1 MPNPHRSF
9 AIGDEVVVARA
20 PADIRNDTLW
30 ASQMADTVGM
40 KGAIRRFSDDRE
52 LTAYVVLSNGESW
65 WYRQSELEPHNP
77 ILHDL
82 TPEASMSNAT
92 LTPSANTPPEPMQNL
107 VFDNEVMGLPITH
120 QGFDNSGGSG
130 QGVRA
135 YDNSW
140 WYNEVNAHYAAE
152 ADYVFPGAERYYL
165 NNERATEQSK
175 RVVRCREWVT
185 DYLDRI
191 TNMRIKI
198 RRQLNMLRIESGS
211 RLPYFRKRNMFNV
224 EQSRSDS
231 KFFIEANKASR
242 TRGHITA
249 QLISTLHNHF
259 NGRRP
264 VSDDMLFRTLHRI
277 REGTANIIIL
287 HRSINVHPK
296 VFEAVDTYHQ
306 AASKIGSDGPW
317 LPVEWSR
324 ESFFRLTQG
333 EYRLAHVS
341 TEDPSQVAYYQSFDK
356 LMRGIETRTKPG
368 RFLTKFYPDLSAE
381 EVRKWAERMV
391 VQAERAAG
399 KSTLRFVE
407 NDDPDGWEWVYEN
420 AHGFSSC
427 MMYDHP
433 DSRYLNPRCYG
444 DDHPVRCYAYKGNGL
459 RLAYLGDP
467 VGTEGGRVY
476 ARAIVR
482 DPDHANPE
490 FFGPVS
496 SRYNVKGYVR
506 VYGDSRLTSYLDA
519 AGYTLRVGLEHVRMV
534 RAMMD
539 DDCFIFPYLDATNA
553 FDDHGDYLLVTSSGD
568 YSGCQSDGLVARQHQ
583 YCCGRCNAEHDDEDD
598 LHYSDYE
605 ATQYCSS
612 CEDDFVY
619 AVVRTGRYGTERD
632 MVLINNAIEIDG
644 DWYADDPVLL
654 SDCGFVQCIDC
665 EEWVALDDTTTTD
678 SGLVCS
684 NCDDELVELAEESPE
699 GNTMGYRPDC
709 TMYVNTETG
718 EEAWLDDGSNADD
731 YTTSDAD
738 GEEVPMYVTP
748 GTWRE
753 MQDARERIEAQAAFE
768 LQGPLPRVVP
778 ADHEHHAVAA

>member
-9 AIGDEVVVARA
+9 AIGDEVVVARS
-20 PADIRNDTLW
+20 PADIRNDSLW
-30 ASQMADTVGM
+30 ASTMADTVGM
-40 KGAIRRFSDDRE
+40 KGVIRRVNDERE
-52 LTAYVVLSNGESW
+52 LTAYVVLSSGESW
-65 WYRQSELEPHNP
+65 WYRQSELEPYNP

-120 QGFDNSGGSG
+120 QGFDNAS
-130 QGVRA
+130 A
-135 YDNSW
+135 YDNTW
-140 WYNEVNAHYAAE
+140 WHNEVNTHYATD

-165 NNERATEQSK
+165 NSERAAEQSK
-175 RVVRCREWVT
+175 RARRCREWVT
-185 DYLDRI
+185 EYHDRI
-191 TNMRIKI
+191 PNMRIKI
-198 RRQLNMLRIESGS
+198 RKQLNHMRIESGS
-211 RLPYFRKRNMFNV
+211 RLPYFRKRNTFSAD
-224 EQSRSDS
+224 QSRSDA
-231 KFFIEANKASR
+231 KFFIEENRASR
-242 TRGHITA
+242 TRGHLTA

-264 VSDDMLFRTLHRI
+264 VSDDMLFRTLYRI
-277 REGTANIIIL
+277 REGAANITIL
-287 HRSINVHPK
+287 HRGVKAHPK

-306 AASKIGSDGPW
+306 AASKINDDGPW
-317 LPVEWSR
+317 LPVEWRR
-324 ESFFRLTQG
+324 ELFSLRTQG

-368 RFLTKFYPDLSAE
+368 RFLTKFYPDLPAE
-381 EVRKWAERMV
+381 EVRKWAERMA

-407 NDDPDGWEWVYEN
+407 NDDPDGWEWVYES

-433 DSRYLNPRCYG
+433 DSRYLDSRCYG

-490 FFGPVS
+490 FFWSASIGH
-496 SRYNVKGYVR
+496 NTKGYVR
-506 VYGDSRLTSYLDA
+506 VYGDSRLRSYLEA
-519 AGYTLRVGLEHVRMV
+519 AGYSQSVDLERVRMV

-539 DDCFIFPYLDATNA
+539 DNFIFPYLDATYN
-553 FDDHGDYLLVTSSGD
+553 FDDHGDYLLVMSSGD
-568 YSGCQSDGLVARQHQ
+568 YGGCQSDGLVEYRHR
-583 YCCGRCNAEHDDEDD
+583 YCCERCDAEHDDEDD

-605 ATQYCSS
+605 ETHYCSS

-632 MVLINNAIEIDG
+632 MVLIDNAIEING
-644 DWYADDPVLL
+644 RWYADDSALL

-665 EEWVALDDTTTTD
+665 DEWESLDNTTTTD
-678 SGLVCS
+678 SGQVCS

-718 EEAWLDDGSNADD
+718 EEAWLDDGSNAGD
-731 YTTSDAD
+731 YTTCDDD

-748 GTWRE
+748 DTWRE
-753 MQDARERIEAQAAFE
+753 MQEARERIEAQATFE
-768 LQGPLPRVVP
+768 FQGPLPRVVP